1 MILPC
6 SLSRE
11 SNRLEQPMKTLGHYH
26 IPENSTHYFE
36 AFFGNPSLVPFQWAH
51 CDLTAHIVAA
61 YFASFFPEESDGGLL
76 GRDELTFSVNYV
88 VNELLENASKFG
100 CGGTLAL
107 RAMMTHSDL
116 LLWAFNS
123 ATSSARYH
131 LETVVS
137 GLLDGDPQELLLERI
152 EHNALNPDDNISGL
166 GYLTMMSDYGVRFGW
181 AFGEQVE
188 AIAAIE
194 TQAWLPVQRK
204 D

>member
-1 MILPC
+1 
-6 SLSRE
+6 
-11 SNRLEQPMKTLGHYH
+11 MKTLGHYL
-26 IPENSTHYFE
+26 IPEHSTHNFE
-36 AFFGNPSLVPFQWAH
+36 AFFGNQSLLPFQWAH
-51 CDLTAHIVAA
+51 CDITANAVAA
-61 YFASFFPEESDGGLL
+61 YFASFFPAESDEGLV

-107 RAMMTHSDL
+107 RAMMTSSDL

-123 ATSSARYH
+123 ATPSAGNH
-131 LETVVS
+131 LETVIS
-137 GLLDGDPQELLLERI
+137 GILEGDPQELLIERI
-152 EHNALNPDDNISGL
+152 EHNALNPEDNISGL

-181 AFGEQVE
+181 AFHEQVE
-188 AIAAIE
+188 DIVAIE